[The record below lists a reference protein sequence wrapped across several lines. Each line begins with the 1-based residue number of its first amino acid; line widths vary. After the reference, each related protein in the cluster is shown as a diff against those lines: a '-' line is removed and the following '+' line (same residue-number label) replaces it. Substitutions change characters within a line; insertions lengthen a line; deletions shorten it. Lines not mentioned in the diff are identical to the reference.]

1 MVILIIAIEN
11 FPKENY
17 NFNYSTS
24 PHLMYPLLQRFPECS
39 LQPFILSYLFW
50 TPTCSHINIWAAGTE
65 TDPYTCAS
73 FHSCNKSRLEIH
85 LQCALLLTINKS
97 ITCLPFPWNYS
108 HPWKKRI
115 LHTLDLFW
123 SLASLPWQEHTIS
136 GCHFLH
142 IQP

>member
-1 MVILIIAIEN
+1 MVILIIAIEK

-17 NFNYSTS
+17 NLTTQSPHILCIIFYNISQNALYNLSSWAIFFGPQQVARSTS
-24 PHLMYPLLQRFPECS
+24 ELQALRLTLKPMCHS
-39 LQPFILSYLFW
+39 
-50 TPTCSHINIWAAGTE
+50 TAVTE
-65 TDPYTCAS
+65 
-73 FHSCNKSRLEIH
+73 SRLEIH

-123 SLASLPWQEHTIS
+123 SLALLPWQEHTIS
-136 GCHFLH
+136 VCHFLH
-142 IQP
+142 IQL